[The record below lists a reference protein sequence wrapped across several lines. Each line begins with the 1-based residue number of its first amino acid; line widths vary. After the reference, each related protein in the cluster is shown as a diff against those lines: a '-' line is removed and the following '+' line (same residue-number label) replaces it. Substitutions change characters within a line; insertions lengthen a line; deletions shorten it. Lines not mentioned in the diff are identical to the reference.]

1 MEFGLSEE
9 QTLLQDSVR
18 RFLQDQVS
26 LDAVRKIA
34 AGDEDDK
41 KVWQGLTE
49 LGIPGLL
56 IPENLGGVGLGTME
70 AAVISEL
77 LGYNVTPSPFL
88 STSVMA
94 PNILLGAGKHDDL
107 VSNIAAGSLRIGIAF
122 GDAIG
127 SRDKAGISVDNG
139 KLNGTT
145 IFALDSTADYYLVA
159 TKDQQIYLVASDAAS
174 RKNLT
179 TVDKTRTTCELV
191 FDKSDAELIS
201 DDVDLFQNVLDLG
214 RIIMAADTLGAG
226 QNMIDQAVAYA
237 KQREQ
242 FDRVIASFQ
251 AVKHMCAEMAAGL
264 EPCRS
269 MVWYA
274 AHEFDNLPDESR
286 LMACQTKAHTS
297 EVGQF
302 VAKIS
307 TQVHGGMGFTD
318 LVGLHFWFKRIG
330 FNRQILGVPEML
342 REEAARIQGLAA

>member
-1 MEFGLSEE
+1 
-9 QTLLQDSVR
+9 
-18 RFLQDQVS
+18 
-26 LDAVRKIA
+26 
-34 AGDEDDK
+34 
-41 KVWQGLTE
+41 
-49 LGIPGLL
+49 
-56 IPENLGGVGLGTME
+56 
-70 AAVISEL
+70 
-77 LGYNVTPSPFL
+77 
-88 STSVMA
+88 MA

-269 MVWYA
+269 TICLTYR
-274 AHEFDNLPDESR
+274 D
-286 LMACQTKAHTS
+286 
-297 EVGQF
+297 
-302 VAKIS
+302 
-307 TQVHGGMGFTD
+307 
-318 LVGLHFWFKRIG
+318 
-330 FNRQILGVPEML
+330 
-342 REEAARIQGLAA
+342 